1 MSLEIPQFDDSELAA
16 LKATVNE
23 VRETFR
29 SAADMIAKWGLNIW
43 IALIAEIV
51 SEFLSRV

>member
-43 IALIAEIV
+43 IALIAK
-51 SEFLSRV
+51 